1 MSPMRLLR
9 FHDGGSQDR
18 MGYPQ
23 VVHFRLSLAN
33 CYFTRD
39 SSGFPALLRF
49 FDAQS
54 GRSFHPFHR
63 RPGSVARSW
72 RGPFPRCGVAS
83 AQAPDPDLE
92 SLPETIS
99 EFTRVGPGPRWL
111 DGALGASNS
120 SAPFRNRSEAFDTA
134 WPSQSLEQA
143 KVPRA
148 VLPES
153 PSEARPERTECTTH
167 PCGSRNEATESQL
180 GLSANRSTDCLGVPD
195 PNRQRRGSQD
205 SRSALPAGTGLW
217 WSLLADFPG
226 PHKRQSL
233 EHGSVQVRVGH
244 LADPLGPGH
253 HGSIHAPDHW
263 VRCPCGNGRWCR
275 AVSDV
280 QPRHSRPILDAE
292 VPQL

>member
-143 KVPRA
+143 KVPDA
-148 VLPES
+148 VLPGS
-153 PSEARPERTECTTH
+153 PPSARDRK
-167 PCGSRNEATESQL
+167 
-180 GLSANRSTDCLGVPD
+180 STRLNSSHVEISYAVFCLKKKK
-195 PNRQRRGSQD
+195 N
-205 SRSALPAGTGLW
+205 
-217 WSLLADFPG
+217 
-226 PHKRQSL
+226 K
-233 EHGSVQVRVGH
+233 E
-244 LADPLGPGH
+244 
-253 HGSIHAPDHW
+253 
-263 VRCPCGNGRWCR
+263 
-275 AVSDV
+275 
-280 QPRHSRPILDAE
+280 
-292 VPQL
+292 

>member
-1 MSPMRLLR
+1 MIYKM
-9 FHDGGSQDR
+9 
-18 MGYPQ
+18 
-23 VVHFRLSLAN
+23 LSLASPRAKWAMLAEIKVMPN
-33 CYFTRD
+33 PKYANSFIL
-39 SSGFPALLRF
+39 SG
-49 FDAQS
+49 
-54 GRSFHPFHR
+54 
-63 RPGSVARSW
+63 
-72 RGPFPRCGVAS
+72 
-83 AQAPDPDLE
+83 
-92 SLPETIS
+92 TIS

-205 SRSALPAGTGLW
+205 SRPALPAGTGLW
-217 WSLLADFPG
+217 WFFLADFPG

-263 VRCPCGNGRWCR
+263 VRRTCGNGRWCR